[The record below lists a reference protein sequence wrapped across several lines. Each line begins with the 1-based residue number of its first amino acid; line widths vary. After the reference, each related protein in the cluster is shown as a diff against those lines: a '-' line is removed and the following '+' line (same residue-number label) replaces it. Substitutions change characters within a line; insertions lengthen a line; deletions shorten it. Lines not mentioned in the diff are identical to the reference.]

1 MANLSIYYTWKN
13 IKSAYNNNEYKISA
27 PPWNDKIFLP
37 DESYSISYI
46 QHYFEYIIEKYKT
59 IADNPTMQ
67 IHVQKNRKLY
77 CF

>member
-1 MANLSIYYTWKN
+1 MN
-13 IKSAYNNNEYKISA
+13 IRYPLHHGIT
-27 PPWNDKIFLP
+27 KIFLP

-46 QHYFEYIIEKYKT
+46 QHYFEYIIEKHKT

-67 IHVQKNRKLY
+67 IHVKKNRKLY